1 MLNDYAIR
9 KTPDEGDDV
18 MKFSPGDL
26 AVYPAHG
33 VGRIESIES
42 REIDGEKQDFYIMQI
57 REKRMIIM
65 IPVKNAEMVCL
76 RRVVGKDDVPE
87 IYKILKTKRPAIVN
101 NITWNRRH
109 REYIEKIKS
118 GSLYDVAEVF
128 RDIFTLK
135 SVKEL
140 SFGERKLFD
149 IVKGLLINEICV
161 AKDQDENSVMHEIES
176 LFEADNGS

>member
-1 MLNDYAIR
+1 MLTDSAIR
-9 KTPDEGDDV
+9 KTPDDGDDV
-18 MKFSPGDL
+18 MKFAMGDL

-42 REIDGEKQDFYIMQI
+42 REIDGEEQDFYIMKI
-57 REKRMIIM
+57 REKGMIIM
-65 IPVKNAEMVCL
+65 IPVKNARTVCL
-76 RRVVGKDDVPE
+76 RNVITEDEIPE
-87 IYKILKTKRPAIVN
+87 IYEVLKTKRPAIIN
-101 NITWNRRH
+101 NMTWNRRH

-149 IVKGLLINEICV
+149 IVQGLLINEICV
-161 AKDQDENSVMHEIES
+161 AKDQDENTVMHEIES
-176 LFEADNGS
+176 LFELDNVT

>member
-1 MLNDYAIR
+1 MLNDSAIR

-18 MKFSPGDL
+18 IKFSPGDL

-33 VGRIESIES
+33 VGFIESIES

-57 REKRMIIM
+57 REKGMIIM
-65 IPVKNAEMVCL
+65 IPVKNAESVCL
-76 RRVVGKDDVPE
+76 RRVIDKDEIPE
-87 IYKILKTKRPAIVN
+87 IYEILKTKRPAVLN
-101 NITWNRRH
+101 NMTWNRRH

-118 GSLYDVAEVF
+118 GSLCEVAEVF

-135 SVKEL
+135 SIKEL

-161 AKDQDENSVMHEIES
+161 SKDQDENTVMREIES
-176 LFEADNGS
+176 LFELDNGT

>member
-1 MLNDYAIR
+1 MLTDSAIR
-9 KTPDEGDDV
+9 KTPDDGDDV
-18 MKFSPGDL
+18 MKFAMGDL

-42 REIDGEKQDFYIMQI
+42 REIDGEKQDFYMMHI
-57 REKRMIIM
+57 REKGMIIM
-65 IPVKNAEMVCL
+65 IPVKNVRSICL
-76 RRVVGKDDVPE
+76 RSVINKDQIPG
-87 IYKILKTKRPAIVN
+87 IYKVLKTKSPVILN
-101 NITWNRRH
+101 GMTWNRRH

-161 AKDQDENSVMHEIES
+161 AKDQDENTVMHEIES
-176 LFEADNGS
+176 LFEADNGA